1 MDTTLIKSKVKRK
14 SSGNEEETASKKK
27 TRKKSLLSCEVTR
40 GKSSK
45 THGSASSNEKKA
57 HVEKVK
63 KDATDTILNKPRAS
77 QSSTRKSKESGKEKM
92 KDDSRNTSAVKKNEK
107 GQLVFKD
114 FPEFRPNMTPKEVLQ
129 AGSFGGTYFRPI
141 YSSVTK
147 QNYKDVFKEL
157 PEDWLEG
164 LNISKQV
171 ASPTYRT
178 SVNTYEVKCGGSLE
192 MWESSGWIV
201 SQDPYGWFQW
211 YCRFYQGRRTKDDE
225 RQISRW
231 AKCAGVKG
239 RWRNNLITKIVRSGC
254 GYDNHTVSPV
264 VRQTLQ
270 HWGYRLC
277 QEDYTEGAKRV
288 KPK

>member
-27 TRKKSLLSCEVTR
+27 TRKSLSSCEVTR

-45 THGSASSNEKKA
+45 THGNAY
-57 HVEKVK
+57 
-63 KDATDTILNKPRAS
+63 
-77 QSSTRKSKESGKEKM
+77 
-92 KDDSRNTSAVKKNEK
+92 
-107 GQLVFKD
+107 

-147 QNYKDVFKEL
+147 QNYKDVCKEL

-164 LNISKQV
+164 LNISTQV
-171 ASPTYRT
+171 ASPTYRS

-277 QEDYTEGAKRV
+277 QEDYKEGAKRV